1 MTIKREDLV
10 RGQHYFGRGRFIN
23 ALALWDGEFFHG
35 IVLKWGS
42 YDLTGARYGDQGF
55 TPIAPINIPEEL
67 K

>member
-10 RGQHYFGRGRFIN
+10 RGQHYFGHGRFLN
-23 ALALWDGEFFHG
+23 ALALWDGNEFHG
-35 IVLKWGS
+35 FTFKWGH
-42 YDLTGARYGDQGF
+42 YDATTATYGDQGF